1 MNIYHKLDQFI
12 KSARFILEYRDF
24 QKQADLNFHVA
35 PGLNYRVNPGAGSQN
50 ARQFYNRVKPGFNP
64 KPTKHKSH
72 SRYSSPHVRPN
83 PKPQRPQD
91 SSGYKEW
98 CQLMDRCSSK
108 EDLQEMQQRAPML
121 LAAFKNDPVMYRK
134 ALDFGMRTAVR
145 NFNKY
150 NGTNYS
156 WGNGKLNLSN
166 TTTNFDWRPTMAAST
181 TNSSAVRSTNP
192 VSSSSSK
199 DIWGSVNPWIQQ
211 ASPHYENHR
220 NSSNIDLKL
229 NASEDANIISS
240 QIVQVLRQNP
250 NLTID
255 DALTQL
261 NIAGTALGNDVK
273 NNLTRRLGSFNDF
286 GEEGR
291 AAAGFYQD
299 MQNSQI
305 VQPYNQQTEQYP
317 QQNPQQGSTMNPNST
332 SSGEYDY
339 LDEMGAVLNRS
350 ITKGKKP
357 ALPGMPNTQQQQ
369 QQPQKPAVQRYKPT
383 LPMNNGNY
391 RLGTAYTQDEYN
403 TVKAEY
409 YKLREFWES
418 LPEEQKNNPNAQRTY
433 NNMIQQLKTYG
444 NTYQTRMA
452 EQANNPAPKTTKTKQ
467 RLNPNTGKPDVPSV
481 PPAPV
486 QPTKLPVRSIQPPTP
501 STPKQPTVGWTGAS
515 PKSNLTSNSVPA
527 QPTTQQQVQPP
538 TSQQVEPRTLSNKP
552 LRFVNPNTGQ
562 SDPPQNIPQQ
572 QVQPTMPASRSI
584 VPTNNVKPPKPKPAP
599 VQPPATTIT
608 TTTNNNKLTWHNPNM
623 VSQPTTTS
631 TPQPKPVSDGW
642 VGASVK
648 PTSKSIQPAKNPVV
662 VPPFDSSVNNQ
673 FNGAGKMGYGDKPY
687 NGYPEPTP
695 KKSINKPKAKTPSKP
710 EIDPISLNLQQQL
723 SQLSKPEQTS
733 SRGNLPYT
741 PTEGMNPESRPI
753 GFRDKDFSS
762 GVYDL

>member
-12 KSARFILEYRDF
+12 KSARFVLEYRDF

-35 PGLNYRVNPGAGSQN
+35 PGLNYRVNPGAGNQN

-64 KPTKHKSH
+64 KTTKHKSH

-166 TTTNFDWRPTMAAST
+166 TTTNFDGRPTTTAPT

-192 VSSSSSK
+192 VSSRSPK

-220 NSSNIDLKL
+220 NSSNIDLKI
-229 NASEDANIISS
+229 NASEDVNIISS
-240 QIVQVLRQNP
+240 EIAQVLRQNP

-317 QQNPQQGSTMNPNST
+317 QQNLQQGSTMNPNST

-339 LDEMGAVLNRS
+339 LDEMGSGLNRS
-350 ITKGKKP
+350 IAKGKKP

-369 QQPQKPAVQRYKPT
+369 TRTPPTVATQYGYGAPPSQSGKQPTFRSRPQKPVPTTAQPKVAPTQGWTPAGQPQQQPKKLPVQRYKPT

-391 RLGTAYTQDEYN
+391 QLGTAYTQDEYN
-403 TVKAEY
+403 TVKSEY

-444 NTYQTRMA
+444 NTYQARVA

-467 RLNPNTGKPDVPSV
+467 WLNPNTGQPD
-481 PPAPV
+481 
-486 QPTKLPVRSIQPPTP
+486 Q
-501 STPKQPTVGWTGAS
+501 
-515 PKSNLTSNSVPA
+515 
-527 QPTTQQQVQPP
+527 
-538 TSQQVEPRTLSNKP
+538 
-552 LRFVNPNTGQ
+552 
-562 SDPPQNIPQQ
+562 PQNIPQQ
-572 QVQPTMPASRSI
+572 QAQPTMPASRSI
-584 VPTNNVKPPKPKPAP
+584 VPTNNVKPPKPKPEP

-608 TTTNNNKLTWHNPNM
+608 TTTNNNNNNNNKLTWHNPNM

-648 PTSKSIQPAKNPVV
+648 PTSRSIQPAKKPIVA
-662 VPPFDSSVNNQ
+662 PPFDSSIDTT
-673 FNGAGKMGYGDKPY
+673 FNGAGKEGYGNKPY
-687 NGYPEPTP
+687 NGYKTPPAPATTTTMPTN
-695 KKSINKPKAKTPSKP
+695 NKPLNGINTNMVQNNGTPSPKP
-710 EIDPISLNLQQQL
+710 RLKPKPKVPKPDPVSVGLQDQLSKLQQQEAT
-723 SQLSKPEQTS
+723 PS
-733 SRGNLPYT
+733 SGKLPYS
-741 PTEGMNPESRPI
+741 PAEGMNPEARPI
-753 GFRDKDFSS
+753 GFKDTNYTG
-762 GVYDL
+762 GVYDI